1 MIKQR
6 DKYKLLLLPILL
18 VVSLLPLLFIDWNI
32 SSDIKVL
39 LPKDEWIDDH
49 FDFLRNSQIGT
60 IVAIS
65 IEAESEES
73 AKELP
78 KYAREISNRLS
89 SLPGVKSVMGQV
101 DSNESI
107 AVATFLFNHIP
118 QLLSREDYSSIDKKI
133 SKEGVAIL
141 LKKHYEDMLRP
152 GALFKQKMVA
162 NDPLSLFEIPLE
174 RLQSLANN
182 SGFKFKIVDSCLF
195 SEDNRHMLIIVYTDI
210 PVTDAEKGKTLHD
223 AINSELLAI
232 INGLDASIRGI
243 NKKNNIA
250 SMQSVGDIE
259 EARPDGTIEEARPS
273 GVQLNPPVEFKKAF
287 SSFIMS
293 GHRHAIANRSLLQHD
308 IFITILVASIG
319 FFLLF
324 AFFFRDWRAFFVFL
338 VPLIAMVCSVGLTI
352 IFFKEPSAIIL
363 GLGTTVIGI
372 ALDYGIHVFV
382 ASKHSGLSRKQAL
395 KNIRRP
401 LIFSALTTLG
411 VFWAFFFSGTPGYHQ
426 LAFASTCGIAL
437 SLLFSIVILPIIIP
451 EGKMKSVIDISL
463 PHFSAKGARNIISIW
478 LLFVICSAGG
488 LFFIE
493 LDLDVRN
500 LDGVGVKLKQDE
512 ARFREIWGENQQAAI
527 TFLRDDLE
535 SGMQKQDQVAE
546 FAKNVELPGFQSLSL
561 IWPSLVTRR
570 GNSSFW
576 DKYWKNKNEDLFR
589 NNFAIIGEKYSFSKS
604 AFNPFLNKLYKHD
617 FSKNILTDSSF
628 ELFAKKFINYEG
640 DKIRVTSFFDDD
652 IKVVNKVKKDLAKID
667 GCKLISPKSFG
678 YYISEQIIS
687 DALYIA
693 AIALSLIAI
702 FAYFCLRNLRNSLV
716 ALVPVISATLITM
729 PLFMILGL
737 KINAV
742 ALVAAIVVTGLAI
755 DYGIFSVSACV
766 KNEERFSKDAFTA
779 LTLSMLSTA
788 IGAAALLWA
797 GHPALR
803 TVGLVISSGVFAGY
817 FAAVFVSPAL
827 YKLMRK

>member
-1 MIKQR
+1 MIKKT
-6 DKYKLLLLPILL
+6 DKYKLLLLPLL
-18 VVSLLPLLFIDWNI
+18 LIVSLLPLLFIEWNI

-39 LPKDEWIDDH
+39 LPKDEWIDEH

-65 IEAESEES
+65 IKADSEDAS
-73 AKELP
+73 KELP
-78 KYAREISNRLS
+78 KYAKKISNRLS
-89 SLPGVKSVMGQV
+89 SLSGVKSVMAQV

-107 AVATFLFNHIP
+107 EVATFLFNHIP
-118 QLLSREDYSSIDKKI
+118 QLLSRENYLSIDQKI
-133 SKEGVAIL
+133 SKEGLDII

-152 GALFKQKMVA
+152 GALFKQKMVS

-195 SEDNRHMLIIVYTDI
+195 SEDSRHMLIIVYTDI

-223 AINSELLAI
+223 AINSELLTI
-232 INGLDASIRGI
+232 TNELDASIRGI
-243 NKKNNIA
+243 NQTNNIT
-250 SMQSVGDIE
+250 STPRVEKIE
-259 EARPDGTIEEARPS
+259 NKQINSSKDNLTREQTKNK
-273 GVQLNPPVEFKKAF
+273 QNF
-287 SSFIMS
+287 SYFIMS
-293 GHRHAIANRSLLQHD
+293 GHRHAIANKSLLQHD

-352 IFFKEPSAIIL
+352 TFFKEPSAIIL

-382 ASKHSGLSRKQAL
+382 ASKHSGADRKQAL
-395 KNIRRP
+395 INLRRP

-437 SLLFSIVILPIIIP
+437 SLLFAIVILPIIIP
-451 EGKMKSVIDISL
+451 AGKMKSVIEISL
-463 PHFSAKGARNIISIW
+463 PKFSAKSAKNIIYIW
-478 LLFVICSAGG
+478 LIFVISSVG
-488 LFFIE
+488 LLFLIE
-493 LDLDVRN
+493 FDLNIRN
-500 LDGVGVKLKQDE
+500 LDGIGEKLKQDE
-512 ARFREIWGENQQAAI
+512 AQFRKIWGENKQAAI
-527 TFLRDDLE
+527 TLLSDDLE
-535 SGMQKQDQVAE
+535 FGIEKQDQIAN
-546 FAKNVELPGFQSLSL
+546 FAKNIRLPGFQSLSL
-561 IWPSLVTRR
+561 IWPSLATRKM
-570 GNSSFW
+570 NSNTW
-576 DKYWKNKNEDLFR
+576 DDYWKNGKEDLFR
-589 NNFAIIGEKYSFSKS
+589 NNFTIIGGKYSFSKS
-604 AFNPFLNKLYKHD
+604 AFNPFFNKLYKHD
-617 FSKNILTDSSF
+617 FSKNLLRDSCF
-628 ELFAKKFINYEG
+628 ELFSKKFINYEG

-652 IKVVNKVKKDLAKID
+652 FKMVDKVKKHLATID
-667 GCKLISPKSFG
+667 GCEVISPKSFG
-678 YYISEQIIS
+678 LYISKQIIS

-693 AIALSLIAI
+693 GIALSLIAV

-716 ALVPVISATLITM
+716 ALVPVISATLISM

-742 ALVAAIVVTGLAI
+742 ALVATIVVTGLAI
-755 DYGIFSVSACV
+755 DYGIFAVSACV
-766 KNEERFSKDAFTA
+766 KNEELFSKDAFTA

-803 TVGLVISSGVFAGY
+803 TVGLVISSGVLAGY
-817 FAAVFVSPAL
+817 LSAIFVSPAL
-827 YKLMRK
+827 YKLIRK